1 MITITYR
8 AQTKLII
15 LAAVILIALVAGI
28 IYARRTR
35 PEREAVSE
43 RIENISQSAVQ
54 EERQIIEHKAQTVE
68 RVTVIREQV
77 RSEVAELDSDG
88 LAEFALNEIAIYRSG
103 YVL

>member
-15 LAAVILIALVAGI
+15 LAAVILIALAAGI

-35 PEREAVSE
+35 PEREAVNG

-54 EERQIIEHKAQTVE
+54 EERRIIEHKAQAAE

-77 RSEVAELDSDG
+77 RMEVEELDPDG
-88 LAEFALNEIAIYRSG
+88 LAEFALNEIAIYRGESR
-103 YVL
+103 